1 MKVVGSKKLMR
12 QMKDLPA
19 ETHASLKK
27 SIERTVKYGSAKAKS
42 IVPVDTG
49 DLKSKISHKV
59 YEKNSNIYGFV
70 NFHDDTKDA
79 AIKVGVVNYGRKG
92 SRTSSGSRIKGS
104 VAKTGT
110 SGGYGF
116 IEFVKERIGDRHVRT
131 VQRALNKAIK
141 EAMK

>member
-1 MKVVGSKKLMR
+1 MKVLGAKKLMR
-12 QMKDLPA
+12 QMKDLPI
-19 ETHASLKK
+19 ETHSSLKK
-27 SIERTVKYGSAKAKS
+27 SIERTVKFGAAKAKS

-49 DLKSKISHKV
+49 DLKSKISHRV
-59 YEKNSNIYGFV
+59 HEKDGNIYGFV
-70 NFHDDTKDA
+70 NFHDDTQNA

-92 SRTSSGSRIKGS
+92 SRTSAGSRIKGS

-110 SGGYGF
+110 TGGYGF

-141 EAMK
+141 EAMR

>member
-59 YEKNSNIYGFV
+59 HEKDGNIYGFV

-92 SRTSSGSRIKGS
+92 T
-104 VAKTGT
+104 T
-110 SGGYGF
+110 GGYGF

>member
-1 MKVVGSKKLMR
+1 MKVIGSKILIR

-49 DLKSKISHKV
+49 DLKSKISHEV
-59 YEKNSNIYGFV
+59 YEKNGEIYGFV

-79 AIKVGVVNYGRKG
+79 AIKVGAVNYGRQG
-92 SRTSSGSRIKGS
+92 SRTGSGTRVKGS

-110 SGGYGF
+110 TEGYDF
-116 IEFVKERIGDRHVRT
+116 IHFVKERIGDRHVRT

>member
-12 QMKDLPA
+12 QMKDLPS

-27 SIERTVKYGSAKAKS
+27 SIERTVKFGAAKAKS

-49 DLKSKISHKV
+49 DLRNNISHKV
-59 YEKNSNIYGFV
+59 HEKDGNIYGFV
-70 NFHDDTKDA
+70 NFHDGTEDA
-79 AIKVGVVNYGRKG
+79 AVKVGSVNYGRKS
-92 SRTSSGSRIKGS
+92 SRTASGTRIRGS

-110 SGGYGF
+110 TSGYGF
-116 IEFVKERIGDRHVRT
+116 IEFVKKRIGDRHVRT